1 MVHRF
6 SSMVRLLT
14 VVGSRTDV
22 AVTFTN
28 TISVSLSIIL
38 CFKDP
43 KQKQIKSKP
52 TQQENAIKSK
62 ISYPNLKILP
72 VLMGHRFFFLC
83 ACGSDGLI
91 LPLSLFLSPCLSQ
104 ASSPLSISLLAPYKL
119 NLSLWLYLSQA
130 FHLYF
135 YRSILFL
142 FLRTA
147 NKPIFLI
154 DLCS

>member
-62 ISYPNLKILP
+62 ISYPNLKKIYRCWWAINFSFYVLVVP
-72 VLMGHRFFFLC
+72 VVWFFLFLCFFLC
-83 ACGSDGLI
+83 VSHKPHC
-91 LPLSLFLSPCLSQ
+91 LSLFLSWCRTNFVSLCDYIFLKPFICIFTTLFSSSFSVRQ
-104 ASSPLSISLLAPYKL
+104 AS
-119 NLSLWLYLSQA
+119 
-130 FHLYF
+130 
-135 YRSILFL
+135 LF
-142 FLRTA
+142 F
-147 NKPIFLI
+147 
-154 DLCS
+154 